1 MAILISSS
9 KNKKV
14 FNKQLITIGSAPD
27 CDFVADIGKEP
38 LILQYSQ
45 KHNKYII
52 ANKNDNPRIMF
63 RGIQFAGAMIVEN
76 VLKLTVANSDEFIVI
91 KAVELRQEKSSH
103 QNIAANP
110 GQANLPQQGT
120 NIKQTGQNSQGEQ
133 RTVSKKEILEKQK
146 AELEAERSA
155 IIKQVGFAINDIN
168 KRLDI
173 NTKSANFSHIAM
185 FAASFISAFGLSNY
199 LTGLKAENMQNFIQ
213 MPTNIKIYILF
224 GIIVTA
230 LSFALKQGVFLY
242 YQNKSHPAKAT
253 LHAQGGLIMG
263 SCIFFAAIYVIN
275 LLYYTN
281 VNPAFGIL
289 ISLFFVGLNII
300 LSYTSGYFKFIGHS
314 MGYALDEY
322 EYREDFEKVINT
334 YRSWIEKYINNLSN
348 TKIRNIKDKLFN
360 LQLKSAGEILLGIL
374 TAPFLAYGVSNT
386 LAQCFPE
393 AAGWIRISG
402 LRFSPVFLILAT
414 FLIIFAF
421 FTFTMAFTCT
431 RKIQGSNVIKNDG
444 FNNYLTHGVNILGV
458 QGVRKLNND
467 KSKALIIACSIILI
481 EFSMNTSFF
490 FSEIGGDLQG
500 VLLSIIA
507 ALVPTALLIAE
518 TFMLSSTRFEIY
530 ACESLIAMLD
540 RE

>member
-91 KAVELRQEKSSH
+91 KAVELQQEKSSH

-120 NIKQTGQNSQGEQ
+120 NIKQTVQNSQGEQ

-230 LSFALKQGVFLY
+230 LSFALKQGVFCITRT
-242 YQNKSHPAKAT
+242 N
-253 LHAQGGLIMG
+253 LIRLKRPCM
-263 SCIFFAAIYVIN
+263 
-275 LLYYTN
+275 
-281 VNPAFGIL
+281 
-289 ISLFFVGLNII
+289 
-300 LSYTSGYFKFIGHS
+300 H
-314 MGYALDEY
+314 
-322 EYREDFEKVINT
+322 RE
-334 YRSWIEKYINNLSN
+334 
-348 TKIRNIKDKLFN
+348 
-360 LQLKSAGEILLGIL
+360 A
-374 TAPFLAYGVSNT
+374 
-386 LAQCFPE
+386 
-393 AAGWIRISG
+393 
-402 LRFSPVFLILAT
+402 
-414 FLIIFAF
+414 
-421 FTFTMAFTCT
+421 
-431 RKIQGSNVIKNDG
+431 
-444 FNNYLTHGVNILGV
+444 
-458 QGVRKLNND
+458 
-467 KSKALIIACSIILI
+467 
-481 EFSMNTSFF
+481 
-490 FSEIGGDLQG
+490 
-500 VLLSIIA
+500 
-507 ALVPTALLIAE
+507 
-518 TFMLSSTRFEIY
+518 
-530 ACESLIAMLD
+530 
-540 RE
+540 